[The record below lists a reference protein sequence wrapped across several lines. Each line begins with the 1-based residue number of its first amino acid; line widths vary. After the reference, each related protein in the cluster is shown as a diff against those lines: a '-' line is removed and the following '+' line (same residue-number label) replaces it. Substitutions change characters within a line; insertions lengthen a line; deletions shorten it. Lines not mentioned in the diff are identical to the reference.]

1 MKWFEIIKPYSK
13 FLILLG
19 IIIWIYFFYNYS
31 KKIDVEII
39 KNGIFTIGTFK
50 KFTFSVGHGG
60 GHHLEY
66 FYYDEEGKYHSDSNV
81 AVFPDKEQR
90 KTISEGDKFFVVYNK
105 DGSLIF
111 FEYPIKDS
119 TDFQRYVKEF
129 EERRKKP

>member
-1 MKWFEIIKPYSK
+1 MKWLEIIKPDYK
-13 FLILLG
+13 IFILIGLLVAAYFLDKS
-19 IIIWIYFFYNYS
+19 F
-31 KKIDVEII
+31 KKSE
-39 KNGIFTIGTFK
+39 KNLIENGSFTIGTFK

-81 AVFPDKEQR
+81 PIFPDKEQR
-90 KTISEGDKFFVVYNK
+90 KTIFEGDQFLVIYN
-105 DGSLIF
+105 DWGSTIF
-111 FEYPIKDS
+111 FECPIKDS